1 LPSGPNAPIQ
11 SVSPAQD
18 QTYTL
23 TVTDNCGSPA
33 VSTTVFVRVVP
44 QSTADFAFTKPT
56 ICLNERATVNF
67 TGIASPGA
75 QPVWDF
81 GTFTPQSGQG
91 LGPYQLQPG
100 SIGVQEVSLF
110 LVQEGCTTAT
120 IRRSV
125 EVVEVPVA
133 QFTAPANQCLTG
145 NSFSFEP
152 SLPQNSLYT
161 YTWRFNNGML
171 PTTVSGFGANNI
183 QADTAGTY
191 VAELEVRLG
200 DCVDIARRS
209 FRVYPTP
216 PAIAAFTDS
225 VCSGFQAQLT
235 VLQNASTAGLT
246 FEWFN
251 RPDADEPVFR
261 GPVYTTPRLDTATTF
276 YVQGRSRFGC
286 VSLNRTPVMAGV
298 RKQEPIRL
306 EAQSRVVYLPQA
318 VVSLTGNVT
327 DPNVITYYW
336 IVGDRL
342 TYTTAEPVF
351 TLAEPGL
358 YRVSLTTLDAF
369 GCLNTV
375 IENDFIEV
383 REVFPL
389 EIPTAFSPN
398 GDLNNDEFWVRGA
411 NIMDFEFLVF
421 NRMGNLVFTTRDLNF
436 RWNGRSDNGTE
447 LQEGAYIYYVK
458 GRTYRGVP
466 FERSGSITLIR

>member
-1 LPSGPNAPIQ
+1 
-11 SVSPAQD
+11 
-18 QTYTL
+18 
-23 TVTDNCGSPA
+23 
-33 VSTTVFVRVVP
+33 
-44 QSTADFAFTKPT
+44 
-56 ICLNERATVNF
+56 
-67 TGIASPGA
+67 
-75 QPVWDF
+75 
-81 GTFTPQSGQG
+81 
-91 LGPYQLQPG
+91 
-100 SIGVQEVSLF
+100 
-110 LVQEGCTTAT
+110 
-120 IRRSV
+120 
-125 EVVEVPVA
+125 
-133 QFTAPANQCLTG
+133 
-145 NSFSFEP
+145 
-152 SLPQNSLYT
+152 
-161 YTWRFNNGML
+161 
-171 PTTVSGFGANNI
+171 
-183 QADTAGTY
+183 
-191 VAELEVRLG
+191 
-200 DCVDIARRS
+200 
-209 FRVYPTP
+209 
-216 PAIAAFTDS
+216 
-225 VCSGFQAQLT
+225 
-235 VLQNASTAGLT
+235 
-246 FEWFN
+246 
-251 RPDADEPVFR
+251 
-261 GPVYTTPRLDTATTF
+261 
-276 YVQGRSRFGC
+276 
-286 VSLNRTPVMAGV
+286 
-298 RKQEPIRL
+298 
-306 EAQSRVVYLPQA
+306 VYLPQA